1 MVARH
6 SNPGDRASSHD
17 IRPRVGHPNRHKQ
30 SVLAVSHSQSKSS
43 PSITSIHSPRAA
55 LRPLA
60 PLAAAHST
68 GLIFSS
74 LDLDCSNRRSTPQ
87 SPTSSAPL
95 VSATQNDLKTSQHH
109 CYTVSTMTTPH
120 GYSHAHGHADA
131 PRITVAP
138 DSLISLFSSSSSS
151 NSNSSSTA
159 AVSESYDAPPSSPP
173 LIATS
178 TTEKWYDQY
187 NQYSQNNQNNQNKTY
202 EQEADQASLRPRRD
216 SLVGN
221 AVVEADLLTTYYR
234 TLNRQIVGEGGGG
247 SAEGEGEAAAPPYGE
262 VVVETRV
269 WQNAEY
275 CTVYVSFFFIAAGY
289 HHPGFHGGL
298 FHRVRPANARTHAQ
312 PAFVDLHIGICCS
325 APGVIDVCGE
335 YAQTY
340 PSTGELMFRIE
351 WRVVGAAYSATCTAN
366 ASASKT
372 SSSSSSDTVNKKNK
386 NNVDNNDDAG
396 AFILLPVDLEG
407 EILRRVVIVEQFRDG
422 KRVCSA
428 VMNEEPVPV
437 LKV

>member
-109 CYTVSTMTTPH
+109 CSTVSTMTTPH

-234 TLNRQIVGEGGGG
+234 TLNRRIVGEGGGG

-275 CTVYVSFFFIAAGY
+275 YTVY
-289 HHPGFHGGL
+289 
-298 FHRVRPANARTHAQ
+298 

-351 WRVVGAAYSATCTAN
+351 WRVVGAAYGATCTAN
-366 ASASKT
+366 TSTNTSTSKNA
-372 SSSSSSDTVNKKNK
+372 SSSSSSDTVNKNDKNE
-386 NNVDNNDDAG
+386 NDNDDAG

-422 KRVCSA
+422 ERVCEA